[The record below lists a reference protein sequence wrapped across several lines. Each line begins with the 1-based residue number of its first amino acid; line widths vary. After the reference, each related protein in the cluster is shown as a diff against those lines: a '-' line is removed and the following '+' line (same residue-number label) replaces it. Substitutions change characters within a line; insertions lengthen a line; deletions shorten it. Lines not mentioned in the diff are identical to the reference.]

1 MCEIAPT
8 KNAGRVGDISELS
21 VKRNPRDK
29 PSPQLAHGIVNER
42 MAGALVNLSRPALGR
57 GDKGENP

>member
-8 KNAGRVGDISELS
+8 KNAGRVGDISELR
-21 VKRNPRDK
+21 VERNPRDIG
-29 PSPQLAHGIVNER
+29 SPQLAHGIVNER